1 MIELATY
8 RDMPLNSAD
17 IILQSDLLESLL
29 NIELRFGESHLGGK
43 SRVAAFDLDNTLLIG
58 DIGDAVYAQLL
69 SDGFPLPLSWL
80 DYQQM
85 IKEDPKKA
93 YMEAVKAL
101 DGIPLEYLVR
111 TTKRVLQSKDDM
123 ILCEG
128 SEVVI
133 PKPNH
138 LMYELVRLLHQWQYT
153 IFVISASNDI
163 SAKIAGSMI
172 FDIPA
177 NNIAGIKPGISDGKI
192 VGKIQDPVPF
202 GEGKVA
208 QYRRISGNVIP
219 MVVATDSESDLPMLQ
234 MCDPDGLA
242 ILVGESHNL
251 YTKAKN
257 QLPTSI
263 RIQRVITNPVSFLQ
277 QQYCVA

>member
-1 MIELATY
+1 MIELVTY
-8 RDMPLNSAD
+8 RDIPINSAD
-17 IILQSDLLESLL
+17 IILQSELLECLL

-43 SRVAAFDLDNTLLIG
+43 SRVAVFDLDNTLLIG
-58 DIGDAVYAQLL
+58 DIGDAVYTQLL

-85 IKEDPKKA
+85 IKEDPKRA
-93 YMEAVKAL
+93 YMEAVIAL

-111 TTKRVLQSKDDM
+111 TTKRILQSEDDM

-128 SEVVI
+128 SEVLI

-172 FDIPA
+172 FDIP
-177 NNIAGIKPGISDGKI
+177 
-192 VGKIQDPVPF
+192 
-202 GEGKVA
+202 GE
-208 QYRRISGNVIP
+208 
-219 MVVATDSESDLPMLQ
+219 
-234 MCDPDGLA
+234 
-242 ILVGESHNL
+242 
-251 YTKAKN
+251 
-257 QLPTSI
+257 
-263 RIQRVITNPVSFLQ
+263 
-277 QQYCVA
+277 